1 MIVNKQ
7 ARRGLIEIDLAGPE
21 GNAHWLLGYADRLAR
36 LLGRDPAPI
45 TERMR
50 AGDYENLV
58 AVFDAEF
65 GDFVTLLR

>member
-7 ARRGLIEIDLAGPE
+7 ARRGPIEIDLTGPQ
-21 GNAHWLLGYADRLAR
+21 GNAFALMGFAFEFAKQ
-36 LLGRDPAPI
+36 LGRDPAPI
-45 TERMR
+45 IQRMK

-65 GDFVTLLR
+65 GELVTLLR